1 MKKLLPY
8 SLILFF
14 ILQNFGSF
22 AQKAENLILFTTDG
36 LRWQEVFGGIDT
48 LIAADKQFTKDK
60 NGLMKKYYDP
70 DINIRRRKLM
80 PFFWSKIASEG
91 VVLGNRWKGNY
102 MDVENNYWFS
112 YPGYNELLTGYAD
125 SLVNSNDKR
134 QNENITVLEYLN
146 NRKGFQGKVAAFS
159 TWDVIPFII
168 NTNRN
173 QIPVNAGTDLY
184 SDNPGATQLLLNDIQ
199 SLAPK
204 GHAERHD
211 FLTYFQAREYLK
223 IKQPKVLYIS
233 LDDTDGL
240 AHAGQYDD
248 YLEAAHAFDN
258 YLKDLWEQCQSLPQ
272 YKDKT
277 AFLLT
282 TDHGRGDK
290 TKSEWTSHGIRIKGA
305 SQIWAAAVGAG
316 IAPKGEVAGGQNN
329 FQSQI
334 AATAAATLGLEFKKN
349 NAVHQKTISP
359 KLEIFHKY

>member
-1 MKKLLPY
+1 MKKSLPY
-8 SLILFF
+8 LLILFF
-14 ILQNFGSF
+14 ILFNFQSL

-48 LIAADKQFTKDK
+48 MIASDKQFTRDK
-60 NGLMKKYYDP
+60 SGLLEKYFDP
-70 DINIRRRKLM
+70 DINIRRKKLM
-80 PFFWSKIASEG
+80 PFFWSKIATEG

-112 YPGYNELLTGYAD
+112 YPGYNEMLTGYAD
-125 SLVNSNDKR
+125 SLVNSNDKNPN
-134 QNENITVLEYLN
+134 QNITVLEYLN
-146 NRKGFQGKVAAFS
+146 TQKGFQGRVAAFS
-159 TWDVIPFII
+159 TWDVIPYII
-168 NTNRN
+168 NTSRN
-173 QIPVNAGTDLY
+173 QIPVNSGIELFV
-184 SDNPGATQLLLNDIQ
+184 DNPGATQLLLNDIQ

-258 YLKDLWEQCQSLPQ
+258 YLKNLWELCQSLPQ
-272 YKDKT
+272 YQNKT

-305 SQIWAAAVGAG
+305 SQIWAAALGPG
-316 IAPKGEVAGGQNN
+316 IAEIGEATSGQNM

-334 AATAAATLGLEFKKN
+334 AATAAAALGIDFKKN
-349 NAVHQKTISP
+349 NTIPQKTIAP
-359 KLEIFHKY
+359 KLQIFH